1 MTAIKCEN
9 LGKIYK
15 NGKVKA
21 LEGLCLDIPEHCV
34 FGFLGPNGAGKT
46 TTIKILCGLMKSS
59 SGQAWVAGE
68 AVSQNSLT
76 LRSKIG
82 YLSQEPRMYTWM
94 SAIEL
99 LDFVGKI
106 YSMSIGEI
114 RKRRDELLDLSGL
127 KQVAKRR
134 ISTYSGGMIQRL
146 GIAQALMSNPKV
158 IFLDEPTSSLDP
170 IGRKEVLE
178 FIAHLSVNTTVFLST
193 HILEDVERICDKVG
207 ILNKGH
213 LLIEEDTLALQ
224 KRYSSNILE
233 IELGNPEQA
242 LTLSS
247 WCTGKHITAYLKT
260 EHSIISFDGKMQ
272 PEEKRELLKIIHE
285 LGLDLM
291 RYEYKQ
297 ASLEDVFV
305 SIIEKT

>member
-21 LEGLCLDIPEHCV
+21 LEGLCLDIPEHCI

-46 TTIKILCGLMKSS
+46 TAIKILCGLMKSS

-68 AVSQNSLT
+68 AVSQNSLK

-82 YLSQEPRMYTWM
+82 YLSQEPRMYAWM
-94 SAIEL
+94 TAIEL

-106 YSMSIGEI
+106 YSMPTGEI
-114 RKRRDELLDLSGL
+114 HMRRDELLDLSGL

-146 GIAQALMSNPKV
+146 GIAQALMSKPKV

-178 FIAHLSVNTTVFLST
+178 FIAHLSDNTTVFLST
-193 HILEDVERICDKVG
+193 HILEDVERICHKVG
-207 ILNKGH
+207 ILDKGH
-213 LLIEEDTLALQ
+213 LLIEEDMLALQ

-233 IELGNPEQA
+233 IELDNPEQA
-242 LTLSS
+242 LALSS
-247 WCTGKHITAYLKT
+247 WCTGKQIGSYLKT
-260 EHSIISFDGKMQ
+260 AHSILSFNGNI
-272 PEEKRELLKIIHE
+272 PAEEKRELLRTIGE

-291 RYEYKQ
+291 RYESKQ

-305 SIIEKT
+305 RIIEKK